1 MKRLLVL
8 VLSAVMVVSIPV
20 TAFAASGD
28 EMIPNKGDTSVDVKQ
43 DNKSEN
49 TTEDINNSNKDII
62 NSDESEKSGEI
73 VDNEELTIDE
83 NLEAD
88 ENELQPQEENAE
100 EEIDYSVWTSED
112 FTYGRYSKRLY
123 GCDYSRDFTITGSA
137 ITGFSETG
145 LQKLEK
151 NTDLVIP
158 ATDDEGDAIV
168 GVAEGAFSKKGL
180 TSVKFPTGMLV
191 DYDDTVTHRVTKRG
205 NFIIGDNAFSGNNL
219 TQVNLPEGVI
229 ACLVS
234 AFANNQI
241 TSVRLPKTIWW
252 IETMAF
258 ANNRITAVNFPTT
271 CDFQLEMHGMP
282 FAKNFIKSVRL
293 PDFTEVVNKTSFV
306 WNTGM
311 EPLADGVESKFKSY
325 SLGGETY
332 QAGVVYMYTDNAELE
347 AKDRIHHTG
356 RPTESQHSDV
366 QKLVVNDGSEETQ
379 NPDLPWNI
387 SDFVVE
393 GTVIKGLSAS
403 GIEKRK
409 TNKNLV
415 IPDMTRDG
423 QYITEIASAKA
434 GENGLFATNDEKF
447 DSVALPN
454 ELEKVGNYAFQNS
467 GISEVTFPSGL
478 KEIGISAFAMN
489 NLTSVILPDTVTKL
503 GGGAFATNPN
513 LERINLSKGLTE
525 IPAGA
530 FGCSDKNNWMEKLTS
545 IELHEGITSIGDNAF
560 AGNNF
565 SKIVLPSTV
574 KSIGRFAF
582 STKNYLATP
591 CEVTLNE
598 GLETIGSNAFRNK
611 VISEIALPTTVKSIK
626 NNTFTKE
633 YSDATVPVVTKV
645 FVSLKSQYEDKVNF
659 PASDYHKVYLTDASE
674 WTADD
679 FTYKEQSFTLWPAG
693 EYSSVP
699 NFTAWV
705 VAGLSETGQNKLQS
719 NTKLVIPDK
728 DPDGRKVQGVA
739 DNAFKSLGLTELVLP
754 TVEKAPYDDSTW
766 STTGKGNT
774 ERGDFF
780 IGSTAFFGNKLTSVD
795 IPEGVIYIGY
805 NSFCKNMLTNV
816 KIPKSVMQIAAL
828 AFARNNISSVEFP
841 EKTEFAFQMD
851 NQAFAINKIKAVQLP
866 SNTEKVTKW
875 VFIQNTGME
884 QVTSGT
890 TAEKKGGVVYMYKSD
905 STGQYIEKS
914 NVQKLIVGT
923 IPGELAP
930 WGVDDFTYDLPGTTV
945 TGLSEQGKSK
955 LKNNPVVV
963 IPEQSTDGAF
973 IRALGD
979 GQNNNGIFTHTEDG
993 KNYAPAKVFLPST
1006 LKTIGKW
1013 TFALSPSLTYEN
1025 DMTDISLP
1033 DGLVEIGQTA
1043 FQNSK
1048 LTSVSIPDSVTTMG
1062 MGTFTGSAD
1071 LTSVKLSKNVADIPQ
1086 AAFNAGTSVTAKI
1099 PTIEIPEGVKT
1110 IGDNAFTGMKVEN
1123 LTLPSTLVSIGR
1135 NAFQNH
1141 QIKKLVIPENVT
1153 SIGNNAF
1160 RITQD
1165 ILGNSLTSLTL
1176 PEGLLSIGTYA
1187 FAGCGLSELELPA
1200 SVTTLEKNSFKGNKN
1215 ASGVVTLRTSNTEH
1229 VDKFNN
1235 PTANKDSHV
1244 VVYDNLVGTGWNYND
1259 FTYDENTGTVTGWS
1273 EQGNEK
1279 RKTLKTLV
1287 IPCKTPDGKDVIA
1300 IGDEAFKIPDEEVE
1314 VTKFGIDSPNGM
1326 TEVILPEK
1334 LEKIGAQA
1342 FSQNALKT
1350 VDLEGITSI
1359 GERAFYGNDLVEA
1372 IIPDTVTE
1380 MGDGAFATND
1390 ITKISLSKNVT
1401 VIPQGAFSMNIRLS
1415 EIDIPDT
1422 VTEIG
1427 DTAFAGARLTS
1438 LTIPKSVVKIGRKAF
1453 HLHHLTELTIPG
1465 NVKEIGESAFEGTYK
1480 ATTLKKLVIEDGV
1493 ETIGRHA
1500 FKEGLLETV
1509 DFPNSIKEVGEEPF
1523 LNNSGKDKSNVVEVI
1538 SKNKEHEK
1546 FGDDTFKVVIHS
1558 SLKNATVTL
1567 DSNEYTSTGSAI
1579 QPKPVVTLEGKVLKD
1594 GVDYVVEYKNNVNV
1608 GTATIV
1614 VKGIGDY
1621 FDSVSTTFT
1630 IKKASSSSTGGNSG
1644 NTGSSSGSNSGS
1656 INNNGGNTSHRV
1668 SYNNTTYNSTYYN
1681 NGGVG
1686 SAQISEVVDEEVPK
1700 ANLNADNDKRDV
1712 QGALDSSQETE
1723 KEGNLLLPLII
1734 GLIITTALLWFLFG
1748 RKRDE
1753 EEEA

>member
-1 MKRLLVL
+1 MKKFVRRDKLIVLFLSLTMLL
-8 VLSAVMVVSIPV
+8 SYSIPGF
-20 TAFAASGD
+20 AFENENAASGMSD
-28 EMIPNKGDTSVDVKQ
+28 SNIGGSVLDDV
-43 DNKSEN
+43 D
-49 TTEDINNSNKDII
+49 SNGA
-62 NSDESEKSGEI
+62 DESGSSGEI
-73 VDNEELTIDE
+73 DGTIDGDNAIDLDSNQIIADEETPEDGDVKLQPKEAEELD
-83 NLEAD
+83 A
-88 ENELQPQEENAE
+88 
-100 EEIDYSVWTSED
+100 SVWTSQD

-252 IETMAF
+252 IENMAF

-311 EPLADGVESKFKSY
+311 EPLADGVRDTYKTY
-325 SLGGETY
+325 DVGGQTY
-332 QAGVVYMYTDNAELE
+332 TAGVVYMYTDNAELE

-467 GISEVTFPSGL
+467 GISEVTFPARL
-478 KEIGISAFAMN
+478 KEIGIMAFGMN

-728 DPDGRKVQGVA
+728 DPYGRKVQGVA

-754 TVEKAPYDDSTW
+754 TVAKAHYDDSTW
-766 STTGKGNT
+766 STTGQGNT

-780 IGSTAFFGNKLTSVD
+780 IGASAFRGNNLTSVD
-795 IPEGVIYIGY
+795 IPDGVIYIGG
-805 NSFCKNMLTNV
+805 NSFGKNQLTNV
-816 KIPKSVMQIAAL
+816 KLPKSVMM
-828 AFARNNISSVEFP
+828 VG
-841 EKTEFAFQMD
+841 
-851 NQAFAINKIKAVQLP
+851 NQAFATNNIASLEFAAKTDFNLQLDSLAFAQNKIKAVQLP
-866 SNTEKVTKW
+866 SNTEKVAAQA
-875 VFIQNTGME
+875 FFQNTGME
-884 QVTSGT
+884 PVTTGNVN
-890 TAEKKGGVVYMYKSD
+890 EKKGGIVYMYQTEKY
-905 STGQYIEKS
+905 GGYILDVTNGSS
-914 NVQKLIVGT
+914 NVQKRIIGT

-955 LKNNPVVV
+955 LKNNPVVD
-963 IPEQSTDGAF
+963 IPEQSADGAF

-979 GQNNNGIFTHTEDG
+979 GQNYNGIFTHTEDG

-1062 MGTFTGSAD
+1062 MGTFIGSAD

-1141 QIKKLVIPENVT
+1141 QIKKLVIPESVT

-1160 RITQD
+1160 RIIQD

-1200 SVTTLEKNSFKGNKN
+1200 SLTTLENSSFKGNKN
-1215 ASGVVTLRTSNTEH
+1215 ASGVVTLRTSNKDH

-1415 EIDIPDT
+1415 EIEIPDT

-1465 NVKEIGESAFEGTYK
+1465 NVKEIGESAFEGTFK
-1480 ATTLKKLVIEDGV
+1480 ATTLEKLVIEDGV
-1493 ETIGRHA
+1493 ETIGDRA
-1500 FKEGLLETV
+1500 FKESLLQEV
-1509 DFPNSIKEVGEEPF
+1509 KLPDSVNSIGSNVFQNCK
-1523 LNNSGKDKSNVVEVI
+1523 GKDDSGVVWVYTSNKNIQYDEACTNYKIVLQDDTPSKPDNPPSGGDNTGSGSTGGSSNGSSNAGSSNVSVRGTASMGSSSNGLVEVAEEDTPKSNVE
-1538 SKNKEHEK
+1538 
-1546 FGDDTFKVVIHS
+1546 
-1558 SLKNATVTL
+1558 A
-1567 DSNEYTSTGSAI
+1567 DSNSLAKKLTVEKA
-1579 QPKPVVTLEGKVLKD
+1579 EGKFNIWPIIAGLATLIAAIELYIIVRRRS
-1594 GVDYVVEYKNNVNV
+1594 NN
-1608 GTATIV
+1608 
-1614 VKGIGDY
+1614 
-1621 FDSVSTTFT
+1621 
-1630 IKKASSSSTGGNSG
+1630 
-1644 NTGSSSGSNSGS
+1644 
-1656 INNNGGNTSHRV
+1656 
-1668 SYNNTTYNSTYYN
+1668 
-1681 NGGVG
+1681 
-1686 SAQISEVVDEEVPK
+1686 DE
-1700 ANLNADNDKRDV
+1700 A
-1712 QGALDSSQETE
+1712 
-1723 KEGNLLLPLII
+1723 
-1734 GLIITTALLWFLFG
+1734 
-1748 RKRDE
+1748 
-1753 EEEA
+1753 

>member
-1 MKRLLVL
+1 MTEIILPDGLEE
-8 VLSAVMVVSIPV
+8 IGN
-20 TAFAASGD
+20 TAFQNSKL
-28 EMIPNKGDTSVDVKQ
+28 ISVSLPD
-43 DNKSEN
+43 
-49 TTEDINNSNKDII
+49 
-62 NSDESEKSGEI
+62 
-73 VDNEELTIDE
+73 
-83 NLEAD
+83 
-88 ENELQPQEENAE
+88 
-100 EEIDYSVWTSED
+100 SVT
-112 FTYGRYSKRLY
+112 K
-123 GCDYSRDFTITGSA
+123 IGS
-137 ITGFSETG
+137 
-145 LQKLEK
+145 
-151 NTDLVIP
+151 
-158 ATDDEGDAIV
+158 
-168 GVAEGAFSKKGL
+168 GAFTGGGNL
-180 TSVKFPTGMLV
+180 TSVK
-191 DYDDTVTHRVTKRG
+191 
-205 NFIIGDNAFSGNNL
+205 
-219 TQVNLPEGVI
+219 
-229 ACLVS
+229 
-234 AFANNQI
+234 
-241 TSVRLPKTIWW
+241 
-252 IETMAF
+252 
-258 ANNRITAVNFPTT
+258 
-271 CDFQLEMHGMP
+271 
-282 FAKNFIKSVRL
+282 
-293 PDFTEVVNKTSFV
+293 
-306 WNTGM
+306 
-311 EPLADGVESKFKSY
+311 
-325 SLGGETY
+325 
-332 QAGVVYMYTDNAELE
+332 
-347 AKDRIHHTG
+347 
-356 RPTESQHSDV
+356 
-366 QKLVVNDGSEETQ
+366 
-379 NPDLPWNI
+379 
-387 SDFVVE
+387 
-393 GTVIKGLSAS
+393 LS
-403 GIEKRK
+403 
-409 TNKNLV
+409 
-415 IPDMTRDG
+415 
-423 QYITEIASAKA
+423 
-434 GENGLFATNDEKF
+434 
-447 DSVALPN
+447 
-454 ELEKVGNYAFQNS
+454 NS
-467 GISEVTFPSGL
+467 
-478 KEIGISAFAMN
+478 
-489 NLTSVILPDTVTKL
+489 
-503 GGGAFATNPN
+503 
-513 LERINLSKGLTE
+513 LTE

-530 FGCSDKNNWMEKLTS
+530 F
-545 IELHEGITSIGDNAF
+545 NA
-560 AGNNF
+560 G
-565 SKIVLPSTV
+565 
-574 KSIGRFAF
+574 
-582 STKNYLATP
+582 
-591 CEVTLNE
+591 
-598 GLETIGSNAFRNK
+598 
-611 VISEIALPTTVKSIK
+611 
-626 NNTFTKE
+626 
-633 YSDATVPVVTKV
+633 
-645 FVSLKSQYEDKVNF
+645 
-659 PASDYHKVYLTDASE
+659 ASVEA
-674 WTADD
+674 
-679 FTYKEQSFTLWPAG
+679 
-693 EYSSVP
+693 
-699 NFTAWV
+699 
-705 VAGLSETGQNKLQS
+705 
-719 NTKLVIPDK
+719 KLV
-728 DPDGRKVQGVA
+728 
-739 DNAFKSLGLTELVLP
+739 
-754 TVEKAPYDDSTW
+754 TV
-766 STTGKGNT
+766 
-774 ERGDFF
+774 
-780 IGSTAFFGNKLTSVD
+780 
-795 IPEGVIYIGY
+795 
-805 NSFCKNMLTNV
+805 
-816 KIPKSVMQIAAL
+816 
-828 AFARNNISSVEFP
+828 
-841 EKTEFAFQMD
+841 
-851 NQAFAINKIKAVQLP
+851 
-866 SNTEKVTKW
+866 
-875 VFIQNTGME
+875 
-884 QVTSGT
+884 
-890 TAEKKGGVVYMYKSD
+890 
-905 STGQYIEKS
+905 
-914 NVQKLIVGT
+914 
-923 IPGELAP
+923 
-930 WGVDDFTYDLPGTTV
+930 
-945 TGLSEQGKSK
+945 
-955 LKNNPVVV
+955 
-963 IPEQSTDGAF
+963 
-973 IRALGD
+973 
-979 GQNNNGIFTHTEDG
+979 
-993 KNYAPAKVFLPST
+993 
-1006 LKTIGKW
+1006 
-1013 TFALSPSLTYEN
+1013 
-1025 DMTDISLP
+1025 
-1033 DGLVEIGQTA
+1033 
-1043 FQNSK
+1043 
-1048 LTSVSIPDSVTTMG
+1048 
-1062 MGTFTGSAD
+1062 
-1071 LTSVKLSKNVADIPQ
+1071 
-1086 AAFNAGTSVTAKI
+1086 
-1099 PTIEIPEGVKT
+1099 EIPEGVKT

-1141 QIKKLVIPENVT
+1141 QIKKLVIPESVT

-1200 SVTTLEKNSFKGNKN
+1200 SVITLGNNSFKGNKN

-1390 ITKISLSKNVT
+1390 ITKIRLSKNVT

-1415 EIDIPDT
+1415 EIEIPDT